1 MSGDLSERNETYPAP
16 SALKTVFKKHHC
28 YYESQRGET
37 ALLQRGDEQG
47 VRRAHAGRVIFE
59 LLQNAL
65 DRAEAEITI
74 KVVETPTLASSY
86 ALVVT
91 NDGLP
96 ISVDPEFDYRDPP
109 EEADRPDFNALCSV
123 HLSNKSPDES
133 VGNKGVGFRS
143 VFWLNDWVR
152 VWSRHEDGWWG
163 MELHSHLDDEIW
175 SGRLD
180 SPDVRRGHEKFLETT
195 EPTYSDIGTRPSY
208 HFPLPLMSEGR
219 PSPIPDGEVTTG
231 VVVPI
236 PMKRM
241 DEVSKMMENLRE
253 SHLHFAGLFEHS
265 RGLTVRAEMSDRCF
279 ERRTWPTDGTW
290 SEDSGRSMAYWRSE
304 PHSSTSLAEEAAEA
318 DYDLS
323 NPGAAI
329 SWPGSDAKDAEGKLY
344 GYLPTELDAPFGVD
358 FNGDFL
364 LQPDRKG
371 LTVEDDSVGRY
382 NQALLEAGAELHL
395 LKLLEEVGVPQ
406 STVDWTRIN
415 PEDVE
420 RVEGQDNDTIRRD
433 FWSLLD
439 PGASGIPARRIED
452 HLAALLFGD
461 DMKDRESYEL
471 WAQLADQYFRPQNDI
486 QTDECDRFWRVSRS
500 WLDHHCGKGCGTVT
514 LGKYADA
521 LCDALRER
529 ETPLIPVES
538 EAEESVRVP
547 LPTTQSGRQ
556 VWETEKSDRVLF
568 VRDDENDRPLPLPT
582 SLREAGCSV
591 TTFEFPSLFVGSDSS
606 SLGERSFNPVQ
617 LLSEIRQLRNSPAR
631 FNYQPL
637 AEDADRAASL
647 QRELIG
653 YAAELF
659 LYERYQTDPFGES
672 DGYGMGWRFLSGD
685 SSSTEQR
692 AGRSIATLHLPVG
705 GTLWAP
711 ARQLTIDQVDID
723 RLGDLPQSLDIESF
737 LLFLGCGP
745 EPPEGGIP
753 LTLIEGGQD
762 AIVDARAIPPTIVP
776 AETRPSAPTIPQL
789 SDGSF
794 DDDRRSETTLVS
806 IADAWDVWLSDL
818 IEQEIAERRDEDDS
832 ARASTNLVPPL
843 AKRPWFPVQSASEST
858 EESIGHAEPPRHLSD
873 APAGVAPRDVVV
885 LPTRSYGRKRILWSV
900 DQGSEYEEILTTLGA
915 LDGISEGTLERNDAA
930 PARRLADRLQNL
942 DLTSVEG
949 DSSARDALIG
959 LYERVLQA
967 IVSNDSAESRA
978 NLPPLLT
985 YHPAETS
992 TGLHERPLEWRQ
1004 LSGEPAYIITNSDDR
1019 DQMRRIFHSVPL
1031 VTAVL
1036 PSQSVDDSSP
1046 LQSRLLTVN
1055 RQVRFDETDGDTDD
1069 RISEKQETIERLL
1082 PRLLALSEAVRRLD
1096 MDSDIIDR
1104 WYDGRFQQVEDAWV
1118 EYTLSANG
1126 RELDS
1131 VERYRGEDGN
1141 AFFVDTDAPTIV
1153 FDGALGESSHDL
1165 TPFGEA
1171 LANLLFEDQRQ
1182 VGILFER
1189 ALTEYDH
1196 GGDDRL
1202 DRFVDRKDAGPLVG
1216 QYVQLLYPLDEAAKR
1231 NLFDA
1236 TRNVLGEFD
1245 LTLDPSIESPTQLS
1259 SLGPT
1264 DIVMSE
1270 CSDVVRDEEIN
1281 RRFNELDLTKEQDR
1295 FRPRF
1300 SCSHE
1305 HYLQWQRWFDGQ
1317 QPRLVTY
1324 LVNLVSSNGVEDAD
1338 EETVEQSLEE
1348 FIDSAVHR
1356 LTFDPSRA
1364 VVRWLSEAD
1373 YTASIPSSKIPDSE
1387 SLADEIRRFSP
1398 RYKPISKIEDAS
1410 DAGWTRDGAEGLKS
1424 HPNDNGTFD
1433 RQEMARKHKAQ
1444 KIVGDEA
1451 EVALLD
1457 CVRDE
1462 TLSTLEHADSPEI
1475 FEAAREA
1482 LLSPFPEGATRS
1494 SVREAWNEWRS
1505 TGDDSALA
1513 RGLHISRV
1521 WDGAGFDLVGLAH
1534 DDDGFRPV
1542 RYEAKALSG
1551 GPVSNVHL
1559 SANQISVYRRVCLQ
1573 SDPEEAWRYQGDW
1586 RLVGVLP
1593 DESAINLNGHLDE
1606 LPDLLDELDVKGFTH
1621 DGIVLRINRRSDD
1634 RSSTFQG

>member
-1 MSGDLSERNETYPAP
+1 MSVDVSERNETYPAP
-16 SALKTVFKKHHC
+16 SALKTIFKKHHR
-28 YYESQRGET
+28 YYERQRGET
-37 ALLQRGDEQG
+37 ALQQRGDEQG
-47 VRRAHAGRVIFE
+47 VRRAHAGRVVFE

-65 DRAEAEITI
+65 DRADAEITI
-74 KVVETPTLASSY
+74 SVVETPTSATSH

-96 ISVDPEFDYRDPP
+96 ISVDPGFDYQNPP
-109 EEADRPDFNALCSV
+109 DEHHRPDFNALCSV

-152 VWSRHEDGWWG
+152 VWSRHKDGWWG
-163 MELHSHLDDEIW
+163 MELHSQLDDDIW
-175 SGRLD
+175 TERLN
-180 SPDVRRGHEKFLETT
+180 SPDVRRGHEKFLGATD
-195 EPTYSDIGTRPSY
+195 PTYSDIGTRPSY
-208 HFPLPLMSEGR
+208 HFPLPLLSEGR
-219 PSPIPDGEVTTG
+219 PSPVPDGEVTTA
-231 VVVPI
+231 VLIPI
-236 PMKRM
+236 PSNRIE
-241 DEVSKMMENLRE
+241 EVSKMIKRLEK
-253 SHLHFAGLFEHS
+253 SHLLFAGLFKHS
-265 RGLTVRAEMSDRCF
+265 RGLTVRAETLDRCF

-290 SEDSGRSMAYWRSE
+290 SDDSGRSIAYWRSE
-304 PHSSTSLAEEAAEA
+304 FHSSTSIAEKAVEA

-329 SWPGSDAKDAEGKLY
+329 SWPGSGTRDIEGQLY

-371 LTVEDDSVGRY
+371 LTVEDDSIGRY

-395 LKLLEEVGVPQ
+395 LELLEEVGVPL
-406 STVDWTRIN
+406 STVEWTRVD

-420 RVEGQDNDTIRRD
+420 HVKGQDDDTIRRD
-433 FWSLLD
+433 FWSLLE
-439 PGASGIPARRIED
+439 PGASGIPARRIEE
-452 HLAALLFGD
+452 HLAALIFGD
-461 DMKDRESYEL
+461 DMKARESYEL
-471 WAQLADQYFRPQNDI
+471 WAELADQYF
-486 QTDECDRFWRVSRS
+486 QTQYGVQTAECEEFWRVSRA
-500 WLDHHCGKGCGTVT
+500 WLDRHCGKGCGTVT
-514 LGKYADA
+514 LRKYADA

-538 EAEESVRVP
+538 EGKESARVP
-547 LPTTQSGRQ
+547 LPTTQSGRE

-568 VRDDENDRPLPLPT
+568 VRDDEDDRSLPLPT

-591 TTFEFPSLFVGSDSS
+591 TTFEFPSLFVGDDSS

-617 LLSEIRQLRNSPAR
+617 LLSGIRQLRNSPAR
-631 FNYQPL
+631 FNHQPL
-637 AEDADRAASL
+637 AEDSDRAATL

-659 LYERYQTDPFGES
+659 LYERYQADPFGES

-685 SSSTEQR
+685 SSGTEQR
-692 AGRSIATLHLPVG
+692 AGRSIATLHLPVD

-711 ARQLTIDQVDID
+711 ARQLTVDRVDID
-723 RLGDLPQSLDIESF
+723 RLGDLPPSLDVESF

-753 LTLIEGGQD
+753 LTIVEGGQD
-762 AIVDARAIPPTIVP
+762 AIVDTRAIPPAIVP
-776 AETRPSAPTIPQL
+776 AETRPSGPTMPQL

-794 DDDRRSETTLVS
+794 DDDRPSDAWLVS
-806 IADAWDVWLSDL
+806 IADAWDIWLSDL
-818 IEQEIAERRDEDDS
+818 IEQEIAERRNEDDS
-832 ARASTNLVPPL
+832 SRSSTNLVPPL
-843 AKRPWFPVQSASEST
+843 AERPWFPVQSDSEST
-858 EESIGHAEPPRHLSD
+858 EDPTGHAEPPRHLSD
-873 APAGVAPRDVVV
+873 PPARVAPRDVVA
-885 LPTRSYGRKRILWSV
+885 LPTRSYGRKRVLWSV

-915 LDGISEGTLERNDAA
+915 LDGIFEGTLESHGAA
-930 PARRLADRLQNL
+930 PARRLADRLQDL
-942 DLTSVEG
+942 DLTSVEV

-959 LYERVLQA
+959 LYERALQA
-967 IVSNDSAESRA
+967 IVSNNSAESRTD
-978 NLPPLLT
+978 LPPLLT

-992 TGLHERPLEWRQ
+992 TGLHERSLEWRQ
-1004 LSGEPAYIITNSDDR
+1004 LSGEPAYIITDSAAR

-1036 PSQSVDDSSP
+1036 PGQSVDGSSP
-1046 LQSRLLTVN
+1046 LQSRLLTVD
-1055 RQVRFDETDGDTDD
+1055 RQVRFDQTDGDTDD
-1069 RISEKQETIERLL
+1069 RISEKQEAIERLL

-1096 MDSDIIDR
+1096 IDGDIIDR
-1104 WYDGRFQQVEDAWV
+1104 WHDGRFQQVENAWV
-1118 EYTLSANG
+1118 EYTLSADR

-1131 VERYRGEDGN
+1131 EERYRGEDGN

-1153 FDGALGESSHDL
+1153 FDGSLGGSSHDL

-1171 LANLLFEDQRQ
+1171 LADLLFEDQRQ

-1196 GGDDRL
+1196 DGVDRL
-1202 DRFVDRKDAGPLVG
+1202 DRFVDRKDAGPLVS
-1216 QYVQLLYPLDEAAKR
+1216 QYAQLLYPLDEVAERK
-1231 NLFDA
+1231 LFDA
-1236 TRNVLGEFD
+1236 TRGVLGAFD

-1259 SLGPT
+1259 SLGPS
-1264 DIVMSE
+1264 DIWMGE
-1270 CSDVVRDEEIN
+1270 CSDDVRDVEIN
-1281 RRFNELDLTKEQDR
+1281 RRFKELDLTEEQDR
-1295 FRPRF
+1295 FRPQF

-1305 HYLQWQRWFDGQ
+1305 YCLRWQRWFDDQ
-1317 QPRLVTY
+1317 QPRLVSY
-1324 LVNLVSSNGVEDAD
+1324 LVNLVSSNGVEDTD

-1356 LTFDPSRA
+1356 LTFDPSQA
-1364 VVRWLSEAD
+1364 VVLWLSEAD
-1373 YTASIPSSKIPDSE
+1373 YTASIPASKIPDSDA
-1387 SLADEIRRFSP
+1387 LGDEVRRFSP
-1398 RYKPISKIEDAS
+1398 RYESISKIEDAS
-1410 DAGWTRDGAEGLKS
+1410 DAGWTRDGSEGLES

-1457 CVRDE
+1457 CVRAE
-1462 TLSTLEHADSPEI
+1462 TLSVLEHADSPES

-1494 SVREAWNEWRS
+1494 SVREAWNEWRA
-1505 TGDDSALA
+1505 TDDYSALT

-1534 DDDGFRPV
+1534 DAGGFRPV

-1551 GPVSNVHL
+1551 GPASNVHL

-1573 SDPEEAWRYQGDW
+1573 SDPEEAWRYRGDW

-1593 DESAINLNGHLDE
+1593 DESAIDLNGHLDE
-1606 LPDLLDELDVKGFTH
+1606 LPALLDKLDVEGFTH
-1621 DGIVLRINRRSDD
+1621 DGIVLRINRRLDD
-1634 RSSTFQG
+1634 QSSSFQG

>member
-1 MSGDLSERNETYPAP
+1 MSMDVSERDETYPAP
-16 SALKTVFKKHHC
+16 SALKTIFKKHHC
-28 YYESQRGET
+28 YYESQRGES
-37 ALLQRGDEQG
+37 ARVQHGDEQG
-47 VRRAHAGRVIFE
+47 VRRAHAGRVVFE

-65 DRAEAEITI
+65 DRADAEITVN
-74 KVVETPTLASSY
+74 VVETPTSASSY

-96 ISVDPEFDYRDPP
+96 ISVDPEFNYRDPP
-109 EEADRPDFNALCSV
+109 EEAHRPDFNALCSV

-175 SGRLD
+175 SERLD
-180 SPDVRRGHEKFLETT
+180 YPDVRRGHKRFLETSD
-195 EPTYSDIGTRPSY
+195 PTYSDIGTRPSY

-219 PSPIPDGEVTTG
+219 PSPIPDGEVTTA

-236 PMKRM
+236 PTERM
-241 DEVSKMMENLRE
+241 DEVSKMMENLNE
-253 SHLHFAGLFEHS
+253 SHLHFAGLLEHS
-265 RGLTVRAEMSDRCF
+265 RGLTVRAETSDRCF

-304 PHSSTSLAEEAAEA
+304 RHSSTSLAEEAAEA

-329 SWPGSDAKDAEGKLY
+329 SWPGSDARDVEGQLY

-395 LKLLEEVGVPQ
+395 LKLLEEVGAPL
-406 STVDWTRIN
+406 STVEWTRID
-415 PEDVE
+415 PEDVD

-439 PGASGIPARRIED
+439 PGASGIPARRIEE

-461 DMKDRESYEL
+461 DMKARESYEL
-471 WAQLADQYFRPQNDI
+471 WAELADRYF
-486 QTDECDRFWRVSRS
+486 QTQDSVQTSECDRFWRVSRA

-529 ETPLIPVES
+529 ETPIIPVES
-538 EAEESVRVP
+538 EDEESVRVP
-547 LPTTQSGRQ
+547 LPTTQSGRE

-568 VRDDENDRPLPLPT
+568 VRDDEDDRPLPLPT

-591 TTFEFPSLFVGSDSS
+591 TTFEFPSLFVGGDSS

-631 FNYQPL
+631 FNHQPL
-637 AEDADRAASL
+637 AEDADRAATL

-685 SSSTEQR
+685 SSGTEQR
-692 AGRSIATLHLPVG
+692 AGRSIATLHLPVE

-723 RLGDLPQSLDIESF
+723 RLGDLPPSLDVESF

-776 AETRPSAPTIPQL
+776 AETRPSAPTMPQL

-794 DDDRRSETTLVS
+794 DDDRPSDAWLVS

-818 IEQEIAERRDEDDS
+818 IEQEITERRDEEDS
-832 ARASTNLVPPL
+832 SRASTNLVPPL
-843 AKRPWFPVQSASEST
+843 AKRPWFPVQSDSEST
-858 EESIGHAEPPRHLSD
+858 EDPTGHAEPPRYLSD

-885 LPTRSYGRKRILWSV
+885 LPTRSYGRKRVLWSV
-900 DQGSEYEEILTTLGA
+900 DQGSEYKEILTTLGA
-915 LDGISEGTLERNDAA
+915 LDGISEGTLEKQDAA

-942 DLTSVEG
+942 DLTSVEV

-967 IVSNDSAESRA
+967 IVSNDSADSRTDP
-978 NLPPLLT
+978 PPLLT

-1004 LSGEPAYIITNSDDR
+1004 LSDEPAYIITNSDDR

-1036 PSQSVDDSSP
+1036 PSQSVNDSSP

-1055 RQVRFDETDGDTDD
+1055 RHVRFDETDGDTDD
-1069 RISEKQETIERLL
+1069 RATEKQEAIERLL

-1096 MDSDIIDR
+1096 IDDDIIDR
-1104 WYDGRFQQVEDAWV
+1104 WHNGRFQQVEDAWV
-1118 EYTLSANG
+1118 EYTLSADR

-1131 VERYRGEDGN
+1131 EERYRGEDSY

-1153 FDGALGESSHDL
+1153 FDGALGEPSHDL

-1171 LANLLFEDQRQ
+1171 LADLLFEDQRQ

-1196 GGDDRL
+1196 DGVDRL
-1202 DRFVDRKDAGPLVG
+1202 DRFVDRKDAGPLVS
-1216 QYVQLLYPLDEAAKR
+1216 QYAQLLYPLDEAAKR

-1236 TRNVLGEFD
+1236 TRDVLGEFD

-1259 SLGPT
+1259 SLGPS
-1264 DIVMSE
+1264 DIGMGE
-1270 CSDVVRDEEIN
+1270 CSDDVRDVEIN
-1281 RRFNELDLTKEQDR
+1281 QRFKELDLTEEQDR

-1305 HYLQWQRWFDGQ
+1305 HRLRWQRWFDDQ
-1317 QPRLVTY
+1317 QPRLVSY

-1338 EETVEQSLEE
+1338 EETVKQSLEK

-1356 LTFDPSRA
+1356 LTFDQSRA
-1364 VVRWLSEAD
+1364 VVRWLSNAD
-1373 YTASIPSSKIPDSE
+1373 YTASIPASKIPDPEALS
-1387 SLADEIRRFSP
+1387 DEIRRFSP

-1410 DAGWTRDGAEGLKS
+1410 DAGWTRDGPEGLDS

-1462 TLSTLEHADSPEI
+1462 TLSALENADSPES

-1494 SVREAWNEWRS
+1494 SVREAWNKWRA
-1505 TGDDSALA
+1505 TDDDSALA

-1534 DDDGFRPV
+1534 DDGEFRPV

-1573 SDPEEAWRYQGDW
+1573 PDPEEAWRYRGDW

-1606 LPDLLDELDVKGFTH
+1606 LPALLDELDVQGFTH

-1634 RSSTFQG
+1634 RSSAFQG